1 MLAKEGQAR
10 SGGQWAVALLLSLLL
25 SLLLIERSMER
36 KEVGRSYWFYGG
48 LAAITVGVLVP
59 RVGMSGRKSVVYP
72 YKDPPEVM
80 ASFEEWGVD

>member
-1 MLAKEGQAR
+1 M
-10 SGGQWAVALLLSLLL
+10 ALLLSLLL

-48 LAAITVGVLVP
+48 LVAITVGVLVP